1 MKAKIVFSRIWR
13 TYIIV
18 LNTVWSL
25 LASIVSLV
33 YIFNRYAAEN
43 AIQDVATAFVIIMMV
58 NLTDF
63 ITRKHFMNY

>member
-1 MKAKIVFSRIWR
+1 MKAKLVFSRIWR
-13 TYIIV
+13 TFIIV

-25 LASIVSLV
+25 IASMVSLV
-33 YIFNRYAAEN
+33 YIFNRYAAES
-43 AIQDVATAFVIIMMV
+43 AIQDVVTAFVVIMLV